1 MRRFE
6 NSWLGGRTG
15 GRRSRRGG
23 VKGGGGDG
31 ENGRGEK
38 QVGWECDQGNFG
50 TGLEDTLALLDA
62 LIE

>member
-1 MRRFE
+1 
-6 NSWLGGRTG
+6 
-15 GRRSRRGG
+15 